1 MNENMNLLKSFI
13 EHRNER
19 GIHFYDAKSIEW
31 VSWGGVFK
39 AVKEMNLPSDASEK
53 LIDLMAN
60 YDASSEFLSVR
71 MSDNGLTI
79 EVFRASEMVP

>member
-1 MNENMNLLKSFI
+1 MNLLRSFI

-31 VSWGGVFK
+31 VTWDKVFR
-39 AVKEMNLPSDASEK
+39 AVKEMNLPDDASEK

-60 YDASSEFLSVR
+60 YDAKNEFVAVR
-71 MSDNGLTI
+71 MSGNGLTI
-79 EVFRASEMVP
+79 EVFKASELSP